1 MLRYCREPSS
11 AYYSYILYYST
22 CRLTQNVI
30 NIQRNKY
37 NFFRLLI
44 HLLRQQCVSSFINTF
59 EPKST
64 INYFSSILTNIFK
77 ENKYLFWQHVLIP
90 VHTLHKRTC
99 LAYCSILLLIDLPVL
114 LLIDLNVLL
123 LIDLPVLYFYSLIY
137 CTCTLTCTLTH

>member
-1 MLRYCREPSS
+1 MLKYCREPSS

-90 VHTLHKRTC
+90 VHTVQYIKEPALHI
-99 LAYCSILLLIDLPVL
+99 AHYS
-114 LLIDLNVLL
+114 
-123 LIDLPVLYFYSLIY
+123 YSLIY
-137 CTCTLTCTLTH
+137 LYSCSFI